1 MMGIVDLSIKHPVTT
16 WMCIL
21 LVILLGVVSLT
32 MIPLDLLP
40 DINLP
45 MAAVITSYNGAGP
58 EEVESMVTKNLE
70 SVLASVNNVDSIQ
83 SISQENTSMI
93 IVNFNVG
100 TDLDDATAQMREK
113 LDMIKGMLPS
123 DVDTPIVMKIDPSMM
138 PVMIMSVSGNMDNV
152 ALKDRTENDI
162 KPALEKVAG
171 VASVTVSGGRTRQIN
186 VELNQDKLN
195 ALGLSTGQIVNALRA
210 QNMNLPGGT
219 IKSSNQE
226 ITVRTVGE
234 FTSVEQ
240 IKNTPVILPTGGIVF
255 LKDLGEVV
263 DGYADVSSITY
274 LNGKPGMGIIV
285 QKASD
290 ANTVTVARNIN
301 EALKNIERDYPDIK
315 ITKII
320 DSSEFINRSI
330 SNVEKNAVVGAIL
343 AVLILYLFLRNVRTT
358 LIIAISIP
366 VSIVATFVMMYFSGM
381 TLNLISL
388 GGLALGVGMLVDNS
402 IVVLENVFR
411 YRQEGH
417 DRYESASTGAKEVGM
432 AIVGSTLTTVA
443 VFLPIVFM
451 QGITSQIFRD
461 LALTV
466 SFSLM
471 ASLVVALTVVPM
483 LSYQLISV
491 ETHEPRVKGIL
502 YRLSHWVGM
511 IFERLSAG
519 YSSLLRISL
528 RHRLVT
534 LLIGIA
540 VFAVSMLSVS
550 MVGTELIPQMDQG
563 QFSISASLP
572 KGTNIET
579 TDKVMQEIYDRIKD
593 IPEIDVTYLSIGSTG
608 VTNMALGGST
618 NEGSFNIKLKP
629 LSERK
634 RSTDEVAEEVRQ
646 RLSSMPGV
654 KITVSTGMTA
664 AAGSKVASTAG
675 SILGTSVS
683 LDIKGD
689 DMEVLRELSD
699 QVAERVKDIPGT
711 RDVQTSFSEGE
722 PEYIVKLKNDAASSY
737 GLTTAQV
744 AQAVQ
749 ASVNGTTATRYK
761 LGGEDI
767 DVVVRLAGGE
777 RNSIEDLKSLYI
789 QTPIG
794 VQVPLSAV
802 TDVSIGVGPSE
813 IDRQDQ
819 SRVAHVTAAVVG
831 RDQGSVNSDLE
842 KAIKEI
848 PVPNGYSVEMGSSAT
863 QLNDA
868 FSSLGRSLILAV
880 ILVYMIMASQFE
892 SLLHPFT
899 ILMSVPISLSTG
911 ILGLVVTGKALS
923 IPAYIGLIMLA
934 GIVVNNGIVLI
945 DYINTLRR
953 RDGMERNEA
962 ITKGGPT
969 RLRPILMTTLTTV
982 VGLIPLALGIG
993 EGAEMEQPLAITVI
1007 FGLTFSTLVTL
1018 IILPVIYSYFDD
1030 AERYVSRLLHRNE
1043 ARGEL

>member
-1 MMGIVDLSIKHPVTT
+1 MGIVDLSIKHPVTV

-21 LVILLGVVSLT
+21 IVIILGVVSLT

-40 DINLP
+40 NINLP
-45 MAAVITSYNGAGP
+45 MAAVITNYSGAGP
-58 EEVESMVTKNLE
+58 EEVESMVTQNLE
-70 SVLASVNNVDSIQ
+70 SALASVNNVDSIQ
-83 SISQENTSMI
+83 SMSQEGTSI
-93 IVNFNVG
+93 IMVSFNEG
-100 TDLDDATAQMREK
+100 TDMDAATAQMRER

-123 DVDTPIVMKIDPSMM
+123 DVSTPTVMKLDPSMM
-138 PVMIMSVSGNMDNV
+138 PVMIMSVSGNMDSV
-152 ALKDRTENDI
+152 ALKDMAENDI
-162 KPALEKVAG
+162 KPELEKVAG
-171 VASVTVSGGRTRQIN
+171 VASVTVSGGRARQIN
-186 VELNQDKLN
+186 IELNQDKLN
-195 ALGLSTGQIVNALRA
+195 ALGLSVSQIVSALGA

-226 ITVRTVGE
+226 ISVRTVGE
-234 FTSVEQ
+234 FTSIEQ
-240 IKNTPVILPTGGIVF
+240 IKNTPIILPTGGVVL
-255 LKDLGEVV
+255 LKDLGDVK
-263 DGYADVSSITY
+263 DGYADVSSLTY
-274 LNGKPGMGIIV
+274 LNGEPGMGLII

-290 ANTVTVARNIN
+290 ANTVIVARNIN
-301 EALKNIERDYPDIK
+301 EALKNIEKDYPDVK

-330 SNVEKNAVVGAIL
+330 GNVEKNAVVGALL

-366 VSIVATFVMMYFSGM
+366 VSVVAAFVMMYFSGM

-417 DRYESASTGAKEVGM
+417 ERFESASTGTKEVGM
-432 AIVGSTLTTVA
+432 AITGSTLTTVA

-451 QGITSQIFRD
+451 QGIASEIFRD

-466 SFSLM
+466 TFSLL

-483 LSYQLISV
+483 LSYQLMSA
-491 ETHEPRVKGIL
+491 EAREPRVKGVL
-502 YRLSHWVGM
+502 YRISHWVGTV
-511 IFERLSAG
+511 FDSLNTG
-519 YSSLLRISL
+519 YGRLLRLSL

-540 VFAVSMLSVS
+540 VFAASIVSVS

-579 TDKVMQEIYDRIKD
+579 TDKVMQDIYNRIKD
-593 IPEIDVTYLSIGSTG
+593 IPEIDVTYLSIGSAGT
-608 VTNMALGGST
+608 TNLAIGGSA
-618 NEGSFNIKLKP
+618 NEGSFSVKLKP
-629 LSERK
+629 LNERK
-634 RSTDEVAEEVRQ
+634 RSTEEVADEVRK
-646 RLSSMPGV
+646 RLSSIPGV
-654 KITVSTGMTA
+654 KISVDTGLLSM
-664 AAGSKVASTAG
+664 AGSRAG
-675 SILGTSVS
+675 SISNSILGTTVGV
-683 LDIKGD
+683 DIKGND
-689 DMEVLRELSD
+689 LDVLRQLSD
-699 QVAERVKDIPGT
+699 QVAEKVKGIPGT

-722 PEYIVKLKNDAASSY
+722 PEYIVKLKDDVASSY

-749 ASVNGTTATRYK
+749 ASVKGTTATRYK
-761 LGGEDI
+761 MGGRDI
-767 DVVVRLAGGE
+767 DVVVRIASGE

-789 QTPIG
+789 QTPVG

-802 TDVSIGVGPSE
+802 ADVSIGVGPSE

-819 SRVAHVTAAVVG
+819 SRIAHVTAAVVG
-831 RDQGSVNSDLE
+831 RDQGSVNSDLQRV
-842 KAIKEI
+842 IKEI
-848 PVPNGYSVEMGSSAT
+848 PVPNGYSIELGSSAT

-953 RDGMERNEA
+953 RDGMERDEA
-962 ITKGGPT
+962 IMKGGPT
-969 RLRPILMTTLTTV
+969 RLRPILMTTLTTIL
-982 VGLIPLALGIG
+982 GLIPMALGIG

-1018 IILPVIYSYFDD
+1018 IVLPVIYSYFDN

-1043 ARGEL
+1043 AKNEV